1 MLGAMSSILNSS
13 LEAGLILILFMLGLN
28 NTGLKSYKKLLY
40 LTIIGALIS
49 SVFTV
54 YWIDFFGDREIF
66 EGYLAFAASAAA
78 IAFWFWIRF
87 KLRADNTV
95 TTYNTKL
102 RSALIGL
109 FIVVVSFLLIFG
121 KTLEIVMF
129 PSTILMMSSNLLNTE
144 ILLKIAGAII
154 GLLITVSFVF
164 IFFRTEK
171 RISKKM
177 YLIFSASA
185 LLVVVFRQI
194 IMGLQVLFA
203 TGILPLTT
211 WAVTLIAPLINN
223 YYPAFFYIL
232 IAFTITLWSLI
243 SNRLRKNPPDTSKV
257 TNPAYRRK
265 LLAGFNRER
274 RWVGALGISLL
285 SIVMILGNT
294 AFANREVKIEPPT
307 PVTADGGKIF
317 LPVEQVNDGKLH
329 RFSYTTSQNI
339 ETRFIVIKK
348 GESLYGTGLDACD
361 ICGNAGYYQRGKEV
375 ICKNCDVVMNIP
387 TIGFPG
393 GCNPIPLKN
402 RVEGQR
408 LVIST
413 GDLEAKQDVF
423 KD

>member
-1 MLGAMSSILNSS
+1 MSSILRSS

-28 NTGLKSYKKLLY
+28 KAGLKSYKKLLF
-40 LTIIGALIS
+40 LTLIGALIS

-54 YWIDFFGDREIF
+54 YSIDFFGDREVF
-66 EGYLAFAASAAA
+66 EGYLAFTASAAA

-87 KLRADNTV
+87 NLKADNTV

-102 RSALIGL
+102 RSILIGL
-109 FIVVVSFLLIFG
+109 FIIVVSFLLILG
-121 KTLEIVMF
+121 KALEIVIF
-129 PSTILMMSSNLLNTE
+129 PSTIFMMSSNLLNTE
-144 ILLKIAGAII
+144 IVLKMTGALI
-154 GLLITVSFVF
+154 GLLITVLFMF
-164 IFFRTEK
+164 ILLRTEQ

-177 YLIFSASA
+177 YLIFSVSV

-232 IAFTITLWSLI
+232 IASTVILWSII
-243 SNRLRKNPPDTSKV
+243 SNRLRKTPPDTSIA
-257 TNPAYRRK
+257 TNPAYKRK

-274 RWVGALGISLL
+274 RWVRALGLSLL
-285 SIVMILGNT
+285 TVVMILGGNI
-294 AFANREVKIEPPT
+294 AFANREVKLEPPT
-307 PVTADGGKIF
+307 PVTADGSKIF
-317 LPVEQVNDGKLH
+317 LPVEQINDGKLH
-329 RFSYTTSQNI
+329 RFSYNTSQNV

-375 ICKNCDVVMNIP
+375 VCKNCDVVMNIP

-402 RVEGQR
+402 RLEGQR
-408 LVIST
+408 LVINT